1 VLVLVV
7 SVSLLLETVADVG
20 LPVEVVRVLLVAV
33 LVNETEDVR
42 VLLLTDVDVA
52 DEVVTLEVVYDRLE
66 RVLLDTVMLIGVLV
80 NVPVLLVNVVELPD
94 EDV

>member
-1 VLVLVV
+1 VVVLVV
-7 SVSLLLETVADVG
+7 SVSLLLETVGDVG

-33 LVNETEDVR
+33 VLVNETKD
-42 VLLLTDVDVA
+42 
-52 DEVVTLEVVYDRLE
+52 
-66 RVLLDTVMLIGVLV
+66 VLLDTVMLIDVLV

>member
-33 LVNETEDVR
+33 VPVNETEDVR
-42 VLLLTDVDVA
+42 VL
-52 DEVVTLEVVYDRLE
+52 EVVNVSVLMV
-66 RVLLDTVMLIGVLV
+66 RVLKVA
-80 NVPVLLVNVVELPD
+80 VE
-94 EDV
+94 EV

>member
-1 VLVLVV
+1 MVVLVV

-33 LVNETEDVR
+33 VLVNETKD
-42 VLLLTDVDVA
+42 
-52 DEVVTLEVVYDRLE
+52 
-66 RVLLDTVMLIGVLV
+66 VLLDTVMLIDVLV

>member
-1 VLVLVV
+1 V

-20 LPVEVVRVLLVAV
+20 LPVEVVRVLLVAAV

>member
-1 VLVLVV
+1 
-7 SVSLLLETVADVG
+7 VADVG

-33 LVNETEDVR
+33 VLVNETKD
-42 VLLLTDVDVA
+42 
-52 DEVVTLEVVYDRLE
+52 
-66 RVLLDTVMLIGVLV
+66 VLLDTVMLIDVLV

>member
-1 VLVLVV
+1 VVVLVV

-33 LVNETEDVR
+33 VLVNETKD
-42 VLLLTDVDVA
+42 
-52 DEVVTLEVVYDRLE
+52 
-66 RVLLDTVMLIGVLV
+66 VLLDTVMLIDVLV